1 MTALT
6 KYALA
11 TNPEIF
17 FKHIDSFTGYRQT
30 VYEVSDQTTRSNIID
45 INLFRKYVDE
55 QKCKEITGRTVMG
68 FQVYLKKQRENS
80 GRSMNRKLFSLRS
93 YSTFL
98 KNRGLEGADKLP
110 FKDILKMRLGYSNG
124 PQALTMKQVK
134 RLFSHMD
141 TGSYLGIRDY
151 CVYGFMY
158 GLGLRVGEVHSMK
171 LQDVD
176 LKEKKVTVTGK
187 GNRKRTLQLTDEM
200 TGIII
205 DWLAVRDKFLNS
217 DKSDS
222 LFISKKGNPLAV
234 RTMEDNFKKII
245 EASNINVNF
254 NITPHTL
261 RHSFASHLN
270 DEEVDIL
277 VIQKLL
283 GHSTPRSTEIYI
295 HPSEKR
301 IREALEKLPGV
312 LYINELVETGVIR
325 FQKGYR
331 KKPCIDVSGELVT

>member
-1 MTALT
+1 MTVC
-6 KYALA
+6 A

-17 FKHIDSFTGYRQT
+17 FNHIDEFIDYRQT
-30 VYEVSDQTTRSNIID
+30 VYEVSDQTVKSNIID
-45 INLFRKYVDE
+45 INLFKRYLAK
-55 QKCKEITGRTVMG
+55 QKCDKITGQTVMG
-68 FQVYLKKQRENS
+68 FQVYLKKQRKNT

-98 KNRGLEGADKLP
+98 KNLDIEGADKLP
-110 FKDILKMRLGYSNG
+110 FKDILKIRLRYSNG
-124 PQALTMKQVK
+124 PQALTMNQVK
-134 RLFSHMD
+134 KLFTHID
-141 TGSYLGIRDY
+141 ITSYLGIRDY

-158 GLGLRVGEVHSMK
+158 GLGFRVGEVHGIK
-171 LQDVD
+171 LHDVD

-187 GNRKRTLQLTDEM
+187 GNRKRTLPLTDEM
-200 TGIII
+200 VGIIT
-205 DWLAVRDKFLNS
+205 DWLAVRKKFLHS
-217 DKSDS
+217 DTSDY
-222 LFISKKGNPLAV
+222 LFISKKGNPLAI

-245 EASNINVNF
+245 DASTINVNF
-254 NITPHTL
+254 NVTPHTL

-277 VIQKLL
+277 VLQKLL
-283 GHSTPRSTEIYI
+283 GHSTPRSTDIYI

-301 IREALEKLPGV
+301 VREALERLPSV

-331 KKPCIDVSGELVT
+331 KKPCIVVTEGLVT